1 MSTELLGTSAVIRTL
16 GNCGPPD
23 PPWPSSPSS
32 ELSVATGTP
41 PNCAAAVRGLAPP
54 SAGEPGPLELGE
66 APPGELG
73 EAPPAPPV
81 RPANPPVSLSAAVI
95 AFTPEPGAISFVGD
109 SAETPP
115 LVTKICC
122 NNWAICLSSP

>member
-1 MSTELLGTSAVIRTL
+1 MSTEMLIESAVIRTL

-23 PPWPSSPSS
+23 PLWPGAPSS

-41 PNCAAAVRGLAPP
+41 PNCAVAVRGFA
-54 SAGEPGPLELGE
+54 SSGDEAGPLELGE

-73 EAPPAPPV
+73 EATPV
-81 RPANPPVSLSAAVI
+81 RPANPPVRLLAAII

-109 SAETPP
+109 STEAT

-122 NNWAICLSSP
+122 NNRAIC

>member
-1 MSTELLGTSAVIRTL
+1 MSVRSMSLYSSGLAYMSTELLIKSAVIRTL

-23 PPWPSSPSS
+23 PPWSSAPSS

-73 EAPPAPPV
+73 EVPPV
-81 RPANPPVSLSAAVI
+81 SPLNPPVSLSAAVI

-109 SAETPP
+109 SAEAA
-115 LVTKICC
+115 LV
-122 NNWAICLSSP
+122 